1 MLDLRGNQ
9 RTTQGEKSRKEGGK
23 IFGGGSRTAVTI
35 TLLVKKEGHPGPGTI
50 HYHDIGDFLS
60 REEKLGKLVHF
71 TETGPEWTTIVPN
84 EFADWVN
91 QRRSDY
97 AQLAPLGDENAK
109 GKESDAIFT
118 TFSPGLNTARDA
130 WIYSFSN
137 DSVAQ
142 SMELLTETYETV
154 LLADAAGKPDD
165 FVPQGPKFIKWD
177 AALRSHR
184 KRGKHCPFDRSKITT
199 ALYRPFTKARLY
211 LDPMLMAG
219 AGRTPRFF
227 PDGFGRSLAIVTS
240 GIGSESG
247 LSALMVD
254 TPSNFDTLP
263 KSQVFPLAW
272 AEEGTPGS
280 GFFENMSNE
289 PQRREG
295 VSTWAVEEF
304 SKSTGRAVG
313 REAIFFYVYG
323 ILHSGQFREAYGDNL
338 VKERPRI
345 PLPKDA
351 AQFEDFSDAGRKL
364 ADLHLNYESV
374 EPYPLD
380 ESCTRPELDP
390 YTLYRVE
397 KMRFPKGQGVK
408 DRPSSIL
415 YNDYITLSGIPDET
429 WDYMLSGKA
438 ALYWIIDRYKISRDA
453 DSGIIND
460 PNDYSEDPRYILD
473 LLKRIVTVSVKTL
486 EIIRELPAITFD

>member
-1 MLDLRGNQ
+1 M
-9 RTTQGEKSRKEGGK
+9 
-23 IFGGGSRTAVTI
+23 
-35 TLLVKKEGHPGPGTI
+35 
-50 HYHDIGDFLS
+50 
-60 REEKLGKLVHF
+60 
-71 TETGPEWTTIVPN
+71 
-84 EFADWVN
+84 
-91 QRRSDY
+91 
-97 AQLAPLGDENAK
+97 
-109 GKESDAIFT
+109 
-118 TFSPGLNTARDA
+118 RD
-130 WIYSFSN
+130 
-137 DSVAQ
+137 
-142 SMELLTETYETV
+142 
-154 LLADAAGKPDD
+154 
-165 FVPQGPKFIKWD
+165 
-177 AALRSHR
+177 
-184 KRGKHCPFDRSKITT
+184 
-199 ALYRPFTKARLY
+199 
-211 LDPMLMAG
+211 
-219 AGRTPRFF
+219 
-227 PDGFGRSLAIVTS
+227 
-240 GIGSESG
+240 
-247 LSALMVD
+247 
-254 TPSNFDTLP
+254 PS
-263 KSQVFPLAW
+263 
-272 AEEGTPGS
+272 
-280 GFFENMSNE
+280 
-289 PQRREG
+289 
-295 VSTWAVEEF
+295 
-304 SKSTGRAVG
+304 
-313 REAIFFYVYG
+313 